1 MYDVKAGVASVFHPI
16 SNPKE
21 SDCIEDINMIDDAAK
36 IEKSDILMSLANSTT
51 FEMQESGLPS
61 SIRFHIFIYIANELL
76 DFKTLF
82 LCCDSV
88 SIALR
93 YDNRFL
99 GNTCNG
105 DHTLA
110 QARARE
116 IVSLAQP
123 FFQDPTLGTSIEL
136 KIVSVKY
143 VNTDAR
149 AGNM

>member
-1 MYDVKAGVASVFHPI
+1 MFHPI

-105 DHTLA
+105 DHSLA
-110 QARARE
+110 RARARE
-116 IVSLAQP
+116 VVSLAQSL
-123 FFQDPTLGTSIEL
+123 FRDPSLGKTIELEITSI
-136 KIVSVKY
+136 KHVD
-143 VNTDAR
+143 TDAKLR
-149 AGNM
+149 QGVLSDAM